1 MGPPKFEQRV
11 GSAAPEPSIPTNVFP
26 DEEYFNR
33 AGAWDDKDLKSLLNA
48 NKEWAKHMAEK
59 TPGFFAELSRGH
71 APKILWIGCSDA
83 RVPANEI
90 IGEPP
95 GSVFVHRNV
104 ANMVIST
111 DVNCM
116 SVLQYAV
123 DVLKVK
129 HIVVCGHYE
138 CGGVRA
144 ALEPID
150 HGSPLEGWLRNIKD
164 TYRLHK
170 DELCGIEDLK
180 DRQRRLVELNVEEQ
194 VCIPTT
200 YTGTS
205 FIILVLVSFFISVFE
220 YLQIGGGAEES
231 HRDARTSWQT
241 RVSLHSVVFF
251 MS

>member
-1 MGPPKFEQRV
+1 MKFKVITLNFTGMLLVRLLVLCSSVWQAVGRLGMGPPKFEQRV
-11 GSAAPEPSIPTNVFP
+11 SSATSEPNIPTNVFP

-48 NKEWAKHMAEK
+48 NKEWAKNMAEK

-194 VCIPTT
+194 VCTNVGI
-200 YTGTS
+200 Y
-205 FIILVLVSFFISVFE
+205 INNKI
-220 YLQIGGGAEES
+220 
-231 HRDARTSWQT
+231 
-241 RVSLHSVVFF
+241 
-251 MS
+251 